1 MGTRGRR
8 NLQTGREVARVG
20 NKSQC
25 YAFSGKNEVE
35 ASNVMITGTILVY
48 D

>member
-1 MGTRGRR
+1 MGTRCRR
-8 NLQTGREVARVG
+8 NLTPSREVARVD
-20 NKSQC
+20 NKAQR

-35 ASNVMITGTILVY
+35 TSNVMITGTILVY